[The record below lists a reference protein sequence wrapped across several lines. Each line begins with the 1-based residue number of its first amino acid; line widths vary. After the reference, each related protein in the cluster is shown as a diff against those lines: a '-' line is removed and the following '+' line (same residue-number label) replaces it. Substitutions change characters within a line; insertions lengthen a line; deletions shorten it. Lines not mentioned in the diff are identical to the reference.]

1 MIFDEYILED
11 DITKALKLSP
21 DSIVFYPNTKNRGLK
36 RLINIYDSL
45 NKLSFSVKN
54 YKPLGKSKFIYLKE
68 NTEESNYSKVEYRYI
83 GNIIGIGHNSVS
95 YINNESYLSIFDGE
109 NFYFNKR
116 DRIPRYHN
124 TIISSSFTGVLK
136 NTINK
141 YFKSLLD
148 CNLFIE
154 DENNN
159 EVIYIP
165 EYNYIYFYKYL
176 LENYNNK
183 YAEVFISSVSF
194 GDSDYHNIEYIVN
207 NYIDDETQNN
217 LKDFSKVNN
226 ICNNNKAFIR
236 KKAPNKFI
244 LIEGIDGSGKDTFA
258 NFLQSEI
265 KKRFKYTKDAPVS
278 IIGQPYSNFKYG
290 KESKSFI
297 EDLNKKYTK
306 HQVIEYLTENRKES
320 EKYINNLGGI
330 VICIR
335 GILTDIATF
344 NYAFN
349 ENTDNQFGLCSS
361 LKRIDEL
368 IIIDVDENEA
378 DIRIKN
384 RNIPRTWREHLPQ
397 LKYFREFYIN
407 HNLDCI
413 NNKTIIKNDHFEYLQ
428 KMAKIISNKLY
439 FEDSF
444 NG

>member
-217 LKDFSKVNN
+217 LKDFSKANN

-265 KKRFKYTKDAPVS
+265 KKRFKYTKDAPV
-278 IIGQPYSNFKYG
+278 
-290 KESKSFI
+290 
-297 EDLNKKYTK
+297 
-306 HQVIEYLTENRKES
+306 
-320 EKYINNLGGI
+320 
-330 VICIR
+330 
-335 GILTDIATF
+335 
-344 NYAFN
+344 
-349 ENTDNQFGLCSS
+349 
-361 LKRIDEL
+361 
-368 IIIDVDENEA
+368 
-378 DIRIKN
+378 
-384 RNIPRTWREHLPQ
+384 
-397 LKYFREFYIN
+397 
-407 HNLDCI
+407 
-413 NNKTIIKNDHFEYLQ
+413 
-428 KMAKIISNKLY
+428 
-439 FEDSF
+439 
-444 NG
+444 